1 MIPPSAPRAIRSTLP
16 RAIGAVAL
24 RGLACGLAGT
34 SAMTLTAALYARARG
49 ETDRILD
56 YDTSEHVA
64 IAAATVLRV
73 RPRGAAGER
82 ALFHLVHW
90 GYGSAVG
97 VAYEAIRHAV
107 PGRPAAAAVF
117 FTGCQTM
124 AFALFPLLGG
134 TPPPWRWR
142 PDVIAVSLLQH
153 AIYAA
158 TVDLTDRAFR
168 QAAGEQRSRSIFA
181 DPAGP
186 DSPGRA
192 RRVIVR
198 AGQGPAWRRTPPRKQ
213 SGVPVSSSRTPAMS
227 PAKGGPAGVKW
238 CR

>member
-1 MIPPSAPRAIRSTLP
+1 MIPSPAARAVLRRAVLRRAVRRAAGTAP
-16 RAIGAVAL
+16 V

-56 YDTSEHVA
+56 YDASEHVV

-73 RPRGAAGER
+73 RPRGAPGER

-97 VAYEAIRHAV
+97 IAYEAIRRAV
-107 PGRPAAAAVF
+107 PSRSAASAIF

-124 AFALFPLLGG
+124 AFTLFPLLGG

-153 AIYAA
+153 AVYSA

-168 QAAGEQRSRSIFA
+168 QETGEPWSRSSIA

-186 DSPGRA
+186 DSAARP
-192 RRVIVR
+192 RRVIKR
-198 AGQGPAWRRTPPRKQ
+198 AGQGLP
-213 SGVPVSSSRTPAMS
+213 
-227 PAKGGPAGVKW
+227 GGAR
-238 CR
+238 CRGCGAA